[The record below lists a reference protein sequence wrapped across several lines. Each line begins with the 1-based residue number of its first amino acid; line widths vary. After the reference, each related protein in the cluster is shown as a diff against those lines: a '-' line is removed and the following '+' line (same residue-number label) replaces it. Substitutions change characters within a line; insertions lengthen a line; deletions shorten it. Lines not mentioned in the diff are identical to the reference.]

1 MFKWGEWDLFIIYS
15 NKHENPDHWSAITCV
30 MLISCCRSLRLWT
43 IIKEMFK
50 FLITVRIDLQ
60 MCTHSTMRHLE
71 RIFNLP
77 SRRGGFAVLKY
88 SSEYSGKTARLIQ
101 LMPHCSL
108 WIVPGSPGYLC
119 WSIIIGCV
127 TVSECDG
134 PNRGS
139 QGYSTPRC
147 TIRRPLAL
155 HMGWKG
161 ERCFNFLNQPT
172 LSTLLS
178 CGGPVMPLLASMTAE
193 GKSL

>member
-1 MFKWGEWDLFIIYS
+1 
-15 NKHENPDHWSAITCV
+15 
-30 MLISCCRSLRLWT
+30 MLISCCRRLLFWT

-60 MCTHSTMRHLE
+60 VCTHSTMRHLE

-108 WIVPGSPGYLC
+108 WIAPGSPGYLC
-119 WSIIIGCV
+119 WSIITGCV

-134 PNRGS
+134 PFTGLL
-139 QGYSTPRC
+139 PPPC
-147 TIRRPLAL
+147 TIPRPLAL
-155 HMGWKG
+155 QMGWKG
-161 ERCFNFLNQPT
+161 ERCFNFLNQVA
-172 LSTLLS
+172 LSGLLS